1 MAWWGIASGTG
12 GVYVESMGGRI
23 ERGMSLTSRSL
34 ALIGRRPRLLVLP
47 LLSMLST
54 SAAAVALLGPW
65 ALDAIA
71 HHSRWQIFVDS
82 AALAYPSV
90 FLSTFFGVGF
100 VLMADA
106 AFDGRDLSVVEAM
119 KGSVDRLPAIAA
131 WALVTT
137 LVGVALRAIEQLP
150 GAGGVAGRIVSWV
163 ADTAWS
169 LATLF
174 VVPALAVEGAGP
186 IAAARRSASVI
197 RSRWGESVVGSFAI
211 GSAAAVAMASV
222 AALGVAGWAVR
233 AASPVAGDGMMALA
247 IAAAVLIAVV
257 SSAASQAFRLAV
269 FRYAA
274 DGQLVG
280 PYTESELE
288 SSFRDRPGSRW
299 GR

>member
-1 MAWWGIASGTG
+1 
-12 GVYVESMGGRI
+12 MGGRI

-34 ALIGRRPRLLVLP
+34 ALLGRRPQLLVLP

-54 SAAAVALLGPW
+54 VAAAAVLLGPW

-71 HHSRWQIFVDS
+71 HHSRWQIFIDTAV
-82 AALAYPSV
+82 LAYPSI

-106 AFDGRDLSVVEAM
+106 AFDGRDLSVGGALRGALE
-119 KGSVDRLPAIAA
+119 RLPAIAA
-131 WALVTT
+131 WALVAT
-137 LVGVALRAIEQLP
+137 LVGIVLRAIEQLP
-150 GAGGVAGRIVSWV
+150 GVGGVAGRIVSWV
-163 ADTAWS
+163 ADAAWT

-174 VVPALAVEGAGP
+174 VVPALAVEGVGP

-211 GSAAAVAMASV
+211 GAAAAFAMF
-222 AALGVAGWAVR
+222 
-233 AASPVAGDGMMALA
+233 
-247 IAAAVLIAVV
+247 AAAVLGIAGWGVRDGSPLVGDGMIAVAITAAV
-257 SSAASQAFRLAV
+257 LISVVASAASQAFRLAV

-274 DGQLVG
+274 DGRLVG
-280 PYTESELE
+280 PYTELE
-288 SSFRDRPGSRW
+288 IQSSFSDRPGRRW